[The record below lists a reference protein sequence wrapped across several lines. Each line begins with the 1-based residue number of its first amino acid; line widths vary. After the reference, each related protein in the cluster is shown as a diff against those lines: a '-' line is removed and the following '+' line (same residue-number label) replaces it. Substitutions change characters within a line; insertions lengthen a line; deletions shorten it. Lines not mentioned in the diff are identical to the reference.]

1 MFRIPPPLGRGEFI
15 QVIWEGFPVVE
26 VQKEE
31 NRKGKR
37 EKGRKRIKRLKREE
51 KEINGEKKR
60 KNGNFFK
67 MNGTIYIRGKN
78 FKTIFGIKKNFVYSK
93 WPEKRMFLKE
103 KETNNNPKG
112 MI

>member
-1 MFRIPPPLGRGEFI
+1 MFRIPPPPLGRGKFI

-37 EKGRKRIKRLKREE
+37 KKGRKRIKRLKREE

-67 MNGTIYIRGKN
+67 MNGTIYIMAR
-78 FKTIFGIKKNFVYSK
+78 KKNVFK
-93 WPEKRMFLKE
+93 GKRD
-103 KETNNNPKG
+103 
-112 MI
+112 